1 MKIIFHDYLDKGST
15 DDPVENFQLTSNK
28 FKDWL
33 ENIYNPDVKS
43 KRNVTKC
50 KSNSSEVDELFS
62 CVKHKKCLSAEQL
75 LSLSEQHT
83 PLSIPQIQEICP
95 LILNQVQES
104 ACRINE
110 ENKKIVLVVRSRP
123 TVSEVWG
130 YGILFV
136 TVISLLSL
144 CGIALFPLM
153 GKEFYKK
160 LLTYLIGL
168 AVGSLLSSAIF
179 HLIPQTF
186 GLLSSGN
193 HEYLWKSIVIVAG
206 VYLFYFT
213 ERIMRIIML
222 HRQRKRKAK
231 GDSTKETPEKKNYVY
246 SELALDKSNVENHN
260 FSDKEE
266 KANYVVSVKE
276 ENNTDI
282 NNYKH
287 HVSEPHTLCHHD
299 HEGLFHDKESS
310 TIATVAY
317 MIIFGDGLH
326 NFIDGLSIGAAFSEN
341 ILAGISISVA
351 IICDF
356 AVLLNAGMS
365 SKQAILYNFLSAC
378 TCYCG
383 LIIGILL
390 GELDEAS
397 TYIFALA
404 AGMFL
409 YISLVDMLPEM
420 NLTAEEASSKS
431 VILGLKVLFIQSMG
445 MATGIIA
452 LFFLALYNE
461 QINFEN

>member
-179 HLIPQTF
+179 HLIP
-186 GLLSSGN
+186 
-193 HEYLWKSIVIVAG
+193 
-206 VYLFYFT
+206 
-213 ERIMRIIML
+213 
-222 HRQRKRKAK
+222 QRKRKAK